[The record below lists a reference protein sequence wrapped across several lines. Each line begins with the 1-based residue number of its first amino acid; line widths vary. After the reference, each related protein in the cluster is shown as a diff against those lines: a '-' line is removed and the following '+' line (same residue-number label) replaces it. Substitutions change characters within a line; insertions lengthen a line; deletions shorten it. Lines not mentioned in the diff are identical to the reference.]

1 MYQQGIMLSL
11 VKQSIGMV
19 GLILES
25 KYLQERISTK
35 LRLEIIQKHARW

>member
-1 MYQQGIMLSL
+1 MHQQGIMLSL

-25 KYLQERISTK
+25 KYLQELTSI
-35 LRLEIIQKHARW
+35 RLKQETIQTPEKW

>member
-1 MYQQGIMLSL
+1 MLSL

-25 KYLQERISTK
+25 KYLQK
-35 LRLEIIQKHARW
+35 LTSIRLKQETIPTPEKW